1 MAKQIGGVS
10 LILAASWGNSHFEE
24 KGVFLLENMLGRR
37 RSKDALVCALRPGG
51 TADGPGV
58 NLSLRT
64 FCGAGD
70 SIPQPGD
77 GVSDRGKLQQ
87 L

>member
-1 MAKQIGGVS
+1 MAKQKGRVS
-10 LILAASWGNSHFEE
+10 LTLAASWGNSHFEK

-37 RSKDALVCALRPGG
+37 RSKDALVCALPPGG

-64 FCGAGD
+64 FCGAGGRN
-70 SIPQPGD
+70 PTA
-77 GVSDRGKLQQ
+77 RGRRY
-87 L
+87 